1 MRYLPVIRMHKHGWL
16 NGPVHRVSPG
26 LFGIALML
34 LLPAAV
40 WADPA
45 PQPVIKQGRCPSG
58 YYVSGDYCMPRSRSR
73 FAVEKRGRCP
83 SGYHVSGDYCVSGS
97 RARTAIPK
105 SGRCPSGWTVSGDY
119 CLERR

>member
-1 MRYLPVIRMHKHGWL
+1 MRYRPVIRMKERAWR
-16 NGPVHRVSPG
+16 NGPVRRLSPG
-26 LFGIALML
+26 LFGIALTLLL

-40 WADPA
+40 RADPV
-45 PQPVIKQGRCPSG
+45 PQPVIKH
-58 YYVSGDYCMPRSRSR
+58 
-73 FAVEKRGRCP
+73 GRCP

-105 SGRCPSGWTVSGDY
+105 SGRCPRGWTVSGDY